1 MYDACEVPQ
10 GALVSGALEFD
21 EVFGVGVWYGAGG
34 GPSTR
39 PLLVEHA
46 GLLRSRQALL
56 LGYVPCC

>member
-21 EVFGVGVWYGAGG
+21 EVLGVGVWHCEWGR
-34 GPSTR
+34 STR